1 MAVVPSTVA
10 VTVVLVPSTRL
21 AAFEMGECRLEQ
33 SAGSFLL
40 PIVAANV
47 ASLPGAPSPSPP
59 SPPPPLAEAA
69 AAGARPGGGDSGGD
83 GGGMSESS
91 DAEAEYTTPP
101 PPPPATEVEEGTDGG
116 AGSAALLLSP
126 RPVLSVPQ
134 HLPKREGFCI
144 SLEFLATNASAA
156 ASSAS
161 ASAAA
166 SDS

>member
-1 MAVVPSTVA
+1 MAVVPSTVV
-10 VTVVLVPSTRL
+10 VTVVLLPSTSF
-21 AAFEMGECRLEQ
+21 AAFEMGGCRLEQ

-40 PIVAANV
+40 PNVAADV

-101 PPPPATEVEEGTDGG
+101 PPPPAAEVEEGTR
-116 AGSAALLLSP
+116 GSALSAP
-126 RPVLSVPQ
+126 FCTRSC
-134 HLPKREGFCI
+134 CI
-144 SLEFLATNASAA
+144 SLEFLTTNA
-156 ASSAS
+156 SAS

-166 SDS
+166 GNDS